1 MPEKIEM
8 ILVAIMLLAA
18 TLTFAFISK
27 NSKIKTQ
34 HYDEMQLLIRAI
46 AYRNAFFTVLG
57 VLAVLMVL
65 SSDIFGLEKIV
76 DTATQMCT
84 ALMAGITVFAVYCI
98 KKDAFFGIDYDRKGY
113 VYMIFGVGL
122 FNLVM
127 GVLRVVDGTIR
138 VDGVITFTHGASNLI
153 IGAGFFIVLVALLLK
168 KFDDKSEVGE

>member
-8 ILVAIMLLAA
+8 MLVAIMLLAA
-18 TLTFAFISK
+18 ILTIAFISK
-27 NSKIKTQ
+27 NSKLKMQ
-34 HYDEMQLLIRAI
+34 HFDEMQLLIRAT
-46 AYRNAFFTVLG
+46 AYRNAYFTVIG
-57 VLAVLMVL
+57 VLAALMVL
-65 SSDIFGLEKIV
+65 STFGLNNIV

-98 KKDAFFGIDYDRKGY
+98 KKDAFFGIDYDNKGY
-113 VYMIFGVGL
+113 VYMIFAIGV

-127 GVLRVVDGTIR
+127 GIWRLIDGTIR

-168 KFDDKSEVGE
+168 KSDDKSEVGE

>member
-8 ILVAIMLLAA
+8 MLVAIMLLAA
-18 TLTFAFISK
+18 ILTFAFISK
-27 NSKIKTQ
+27 NSKLKMQ
-34 HYDEMQLLIRAI
+34 HYDEMQLLIRAT

-113 VYMIFGVGL
+113 VYMIFGMGL

-127 GVLRVVDGTIR
+127 GILRVIDGSIR
-138 VDGVITFTHGASNLI
+138 VDGVIKFTRGASNLI
-153 IGAGFFIVLVALLLK
+153 IGIGFFIVLVALLLK
-168 KFDDKSEVGE
+168 KSDDKSEVGE

>member
-1 MPEKIEM
+1 MPENIEM
-8 ILVAIMLLAA
+8 ILVIIMLMAA
-18 TLTFAFISK
+18 TFTIAFLSK
-27 NSKIKTQ
+27 NSKLRTQ
-34 HYDEMQLLIRAI
+34 HFDEMQLLIRAT

-65 SSDIFGLEKIV
+65 SSDIFGLDRIF

-98 KKDAFFGIDYDRKGY
+98 KKDAFFGIDYDHKGY
-113 VYMIFGVGL
+113 VYMIFGIGV

-127 GVLRVVDGTIR
+127 GIWRLIDGTIR

-153 IGAGFFIVLVALLLK
+153 IGVGFFIVLVALLLK
-168 KFDDKSEVGE
+168 KSDDKGEVGE

>member
-8 ILVAIMLLAA
+8 MLVAIMLLAA
-18 TLTFAFISK
+18 ILTFAFISK
-27 NSKIKTQ
+27 NSKLKMQ
-34 HYDEMQLLIRAI
+34 HFDEMQLLIRAT

-57 VLAVLMVL
+57 VLAALMVL
-65 SSDIFGLEKIV
+65 STDIFGLNRIV

-98 KKDAFFGIDYDRKGY
+98 KKDAFFGIDYDNKGY
-113 VYMIFGVGL
+113 VYMIFGIGV

-127 GVLRVVDGTIR
+127 GIWRLIDGTIW

-153 IGAGFFIVLVALLLK
+153 IGAGFFIVLIALLLK
-168 KFDDKSEVGE
+168 TSDDKGEVGE

>member
-8 ILVAIMLLAA
+8 MLIAIMLLAA
-18 TLTFAFISK
+18 ILTIAFISK
-27 NSKIKTQ
+27 NSKLKMQ
-34 HYDEMQLLIRAI
+34 HFDEMQLLIRAT
-46 AYRNAFFTVLG
+46 AYRNAYFTVIG
-57 VLAVLMVL
+57 VLATLMVL
-65 SSDIFGLEKIV
+65 STFGLNNIV

-98 KKDAFFGIDYDRKGY
+98 RKDAFFGIDYDNKGY
-113 VYMIFGVGL
+113 VYMIFAIGV

-127 GVLRVVDGTIR
+127 GIWRLIDGTIR

-168 KFDDKSEVGE
+168 KSDDKSEVGE